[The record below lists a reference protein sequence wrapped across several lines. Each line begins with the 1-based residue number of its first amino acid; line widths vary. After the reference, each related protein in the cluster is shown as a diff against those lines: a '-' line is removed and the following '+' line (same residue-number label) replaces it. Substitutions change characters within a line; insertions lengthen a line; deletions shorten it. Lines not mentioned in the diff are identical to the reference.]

1 MSRCKVSYGVASY
14 QRLDI
19 KLRRFLSGV
28 ISISNWYVA
37 YFCLEG
43 TEQLVNVYQCT
54 DRKFDWVDIRSNSAE
69 VEFFRLWLAWIRT

>member
-1 MSRCKVSYGVASY
+1 M
-14 QRLDI
+14 
-19 KLRRFLSGV
+19 